1 MSPHLKPLPV
11 NDNRV
16 VRLTQ
21 ENAPCHI
28 AGGIESETRTLFS
41 TVKTFRGFFIRKRIA
56 KASAHIESCEHC
68 PSEADIR
75 ERWLR
80 PGIDPYDDRHA

>member
-1 MSPHLKPLPV
+1 MSPHLMPLPV

-16 VRLTQ
+16 IRLTQ

-28 AGGIESETRTLFS
+28 AGGIESETRTLFR

-56 KASAHIESCEHC
+56 
-68 PSEADIR
+68 
-75 ERWLR
+75 
-80 PGIDPYDDRHA
+80 

>member
-1 MSPHLKPLPV
+1 MSPHRKPLPV

-16 VRLTQ
+16 VRIVQ

-28 AGGIESETRTLFS
+28 AGGIESETRTLFR
-41 TVKTFRGFFIRKRIA
+41 TIKTYGGFFIRKRIA
-56 KASAHIESCEHC
+56 KASAHTEPCDHC
-68 PSEADIR
+68 PSETVIR

-80 PGIDPYDDRHA
+80 PGIDPHIDR